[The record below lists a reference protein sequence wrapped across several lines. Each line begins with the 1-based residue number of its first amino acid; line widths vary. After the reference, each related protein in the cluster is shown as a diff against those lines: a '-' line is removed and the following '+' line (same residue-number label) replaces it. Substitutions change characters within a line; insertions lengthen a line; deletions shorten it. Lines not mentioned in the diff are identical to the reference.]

1 MKIGIS
7 GKGGT
12 GKTTLSATLARTLAR
27 RGHAVIAIDCDS
39 NPNLALS
46 LGLDPKV
53 SAGLRPMPR
62 RAMDGSRTWQDL
74 VSEYAVAAPDG
85 VQVLLAAQGEQAGAG

>member
-12 GKTTLSATLARTLAR
+12 GKTTISATLARTLAR
-27 RGHAVIAIDCDS
+27 RGHPVIAIDCDS

-46 LGLDPKV
+46 LGLDRAV
-53 SAGLRPMPR
+53 STGLRPMPK
-62 RAMDGSRTWQDL
+62 RAMDGSRTWHEL
-74 VSEYAVAAPDG
+74 VADYAVPGPDG
-85 VQVLLAAQGEQAGAG
+85 VQVLLASQVEQAGAG

>member
-1 MKIGIS
+1 MKVGIS

-12 GKTTLSATLARTLAR
+12 GKTTLSATLARCVAR
-27 RGHAVIAIDCDS
+27 RGHRVIAIDCDS

-46 LGLDPKV
+46 LGIDPAI

-62 RAMDGSRTWQDL
+62 RAMDGTVTWEDL
-74 VSEYAVAAPDG
+74 IREYGVDAPDH
-85 VQVLLAAQGEQAGAG
+85 VRVVLAAQVERAGAG